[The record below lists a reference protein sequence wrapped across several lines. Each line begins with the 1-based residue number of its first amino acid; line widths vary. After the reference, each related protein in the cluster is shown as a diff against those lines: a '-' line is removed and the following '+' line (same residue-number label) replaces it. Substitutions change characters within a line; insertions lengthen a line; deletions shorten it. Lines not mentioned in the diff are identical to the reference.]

1 MSIVTGNSIVNS
13 EKDSLWGVFSN
24 SSLSSFFFISSIL
37 LSMLFIATRYNPNLL
52 SSARIVLSFCG
63 CLRRSALVA
72 LSAAADA
79 STTATARAAA
89 SLTVGVASST
99 SKPAAEADE
108 SGPSSTFIG
117 FSSQLVGLGQEKSL
131 LTIAEVK
138 TLSSHLPSRCVGRDW
153 LLCFSTAR
161 DGYSLSTLFACV
173 RGKGPTMIVIMDDDQ
188 RVFGGFASKDWSSND
203 MLGAFGLSGF
213 GISQSFAATKFSTF
227 ASHGESSNTI
237 SSTTSSSSMTPSKQS
252 NNHGHGSYFGSGECF
267 LFSTRPSMGVF
278 RWTRKDNMFMLARK
292 EALAF
297 GGGGKFGIWLD
308 SNLERGMSGSSETF
322 GNPQFS
328 SNEIFKIVSVQVYCF
343 VLGGRR

>member
-1 MSIVTGNSIVNS
+1 MSSKSDPPDADLLSPSI
-13 EKDSLWGVFSN
+13 FSRPA
-24 SSLSSFFFISSIL
+24 SSFLLLLSIL

-52 SSARIVLSFCG
+52 TSARVILSFCG

-79 STTATARAAA
+79 STNAAA
-89 SLTVGVASST
+89 TLTVSGVSST
-99 SKPAAEADE
+99 SKPAAEADD
-108 SGPSSTFIG
+108 SGPTSTFIG

-131 LTIAEVK
+131 LTISEVK
-138 TLSSHLPSRCVGRDW
+138 SLSSHLPSRCVGRDW

-161 DGYSLSTLFACV
+161 DGYSLSTLYACV
-173 RGKGPTMIVIMDDDQ
+173 RAKGPTMIVIMDDEQ
-188 RVFGGFASKDWSSND
+188 RVFGGFASKDWNSND

-213 GISQSFAATKFSTF
+213 GISQSFSATKFSTF
-227 ASHGESSNTI
+227 ASHGESSTTVSSII
-237 SSTTSSSSMTPSKQS
+237 SASTPSKS
-252 NNHGHGSYFGSGECF
+252 ASAHGHGSYFGSGECF

-292 EALAF
+292 EALAL

-308 SNLERGMSGSSETF
+308 ANLERGMSGSSETF

-328 SNEIFKIVSVQVYCF
+328 SSEIFKIVSVQVYCF